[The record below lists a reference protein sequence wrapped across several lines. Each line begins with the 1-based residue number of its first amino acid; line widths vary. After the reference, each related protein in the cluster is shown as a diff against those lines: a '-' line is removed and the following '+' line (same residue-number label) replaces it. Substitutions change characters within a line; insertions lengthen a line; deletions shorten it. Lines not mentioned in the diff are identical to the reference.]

1 MYIMFVL
8 QILLLNIITCVKI
21 VNWELIVKEEF

>member
-1 MYIMFVL
+1 MYIVFVL

-21 VNWELIVKEEF
+21 DTWNW

>member
-1 MYIMFVL
+1 MYYVFVL

-21 VNWELIVKEEF
+21 VTWNW